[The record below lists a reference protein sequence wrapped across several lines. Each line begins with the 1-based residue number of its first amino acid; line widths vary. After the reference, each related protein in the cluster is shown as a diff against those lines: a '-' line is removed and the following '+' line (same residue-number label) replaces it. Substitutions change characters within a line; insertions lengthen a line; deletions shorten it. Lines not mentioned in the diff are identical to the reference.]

1 MGSHPVNLAVRFLLE
16 LTALT
21 ATGIWGW
28 KQSDGWIRF
37 ILAFGIP
44 VIVAA
49 IWGTFAVPNDPSRS
63 GKAPVAVPGVIR
75 LVIELAIFTLA
86 VWTLQDIGFTKLS
99 WILGI
104 IVAVHYIISCDRI
117 MWLIKN

>member
-28 KQSDGWIRF
+28 RQTDDWIRF
-37 ILAFGIP
+37 VLAFGIP
-44 VIVAA
+44 ILLAA
-49 IWGTFAVPNDPSRS
+49 IWGTFAVPKDPSRS
-63 GKAPVAVPGVIR
+63 GKAPVAVPGIIR
-75 LVIELAIFTLA
+75 LAIELTFFAFA
-86 VWTLQDIGFTKLS
+86 VWALQDIGFTRLS
-99 WILGI
+99 WIIGI
-104 IVAVHYIISCDRI
+104 LVAVHYIISYNRI

>member
-1 MGSHPVNLAVRFLLE
+1 MGSHPVNLTVRFLLE

-28 KQSDGWIRF
+28 RYSDGWFRF
-37 ILAFGIP
+37 VLAFGIP
-44 VIVAA
+44 VILAA

-63 GKAPVAVPGVIR
+63 GKAPVAVPGIIR
-75 LVIELAIFTLA
+75 LVIELAIFSLA
-86 VWTLQDIGFTKLS
+86 IWTLQDIGFARLS

-104 IVAVHYIISCDRI
+104 TVALHYIISYDRI